1 MVTKLSFLSLIL
13 TLSLNVFSASKMKLT
28 NGTYNVDPDHTR
40 VSFII
45 DHLVV
50 SEVQGRFNEVKG
62 TFTLNNDI
70 SKSSIDVTVPIASV
84 DTGVQKRDDHLRSA
98 EFFDAKKYPNMTFK
112 SKKFSGSLDK
122 FKVVGDLTIK
132 GVTREVTLEGKYN
145 GTVKDSWGFER
156 VGVKADGKINRKD
169 FNIKYN
175 DMIEAGPA
183 VGDEV
188 RIHILSE
195 GTLKK

>member
-13 TLSLNVFSASKMKLT
+13 TLSLNVFPASKMKLT

-112 SKKFSGSLDK
+112 SKKF
-122 FKVVGDLTIK
+122 
-132 GVTREVTLEGKYN
+132 
-145 GTVKDSWGFER
+145 
-156 VGVKADGKINRKD
+156 
-169 FNIKYN
+169 
-175 DMIEAGPA
+175 
-183 VGDEV
+183 
-188 RIHILSE
+188 
-195 GTLKK
+195 

>member
-1 MVTKLSFLSLIL
+1 TDSI
-13 TLSLNVFSASKMKLT
+13 
-28 NGTYNVDPDHTR
+28 DPDHTR

-50 SEVQGRFNEVKG
+50 SEVQGRFNEVKE

-70 SKSSIDVTVPIASV
+70 SKSSINVIGPIASI
-84 DTGVQKRDDHLRSA
+84 DTGVKKRDDHLRSA
-98 EFFDAKKYPNMTFK
+98 DFVEVKKFANMTNK
-112 SKKFSGSLDK
+112 SKKFTGSPDD
-122 FKVVGDLTIK
+122 FKVTGDLTIK
-132 GVTREVTLEGKYN
+132 GVTKEVTLEGKYR

-156 VGVKADGKINRKD
+156 VGVKASGKINRKD

-183 VGDEV
+183 VGD
-188 RIHILSE
+188 
-195 GTLKK
+195 